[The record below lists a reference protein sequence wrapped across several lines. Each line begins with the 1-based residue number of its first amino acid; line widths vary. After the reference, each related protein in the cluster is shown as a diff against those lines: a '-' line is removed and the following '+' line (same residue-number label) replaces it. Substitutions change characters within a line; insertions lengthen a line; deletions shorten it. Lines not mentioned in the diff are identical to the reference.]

1 MRHARFSACEQK
13 YRNTIGGSACF
24 YILFRKFQSY
34 FQTAFPSFQSCSAG
48 CFVTVDLVKSIFSMI
63 STVVV
68 FFCVCSRPLEY
79 TLRMLESSMEHIF
92 QCLHMRSE
100 LLP

>member
-24 YILFRKFQSY
+24 YILFRKFQSD

-68 FFCVCSRPLEY
+68 FFCVCSRPL
-79 TLRMLESSMEHIF
+79 
-92 QCLHMRSE
+92 
-100 LLP
+100 